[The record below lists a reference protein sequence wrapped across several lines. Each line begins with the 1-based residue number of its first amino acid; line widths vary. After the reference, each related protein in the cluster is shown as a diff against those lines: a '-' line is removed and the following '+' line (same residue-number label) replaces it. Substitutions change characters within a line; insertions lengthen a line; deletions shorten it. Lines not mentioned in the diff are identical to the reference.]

1 GAGVQI
7 GVGTSAPPTTATAPQ
22 PQPLPTPVAVA
33 TDESN
38 KDVYVYR
45 KGPKKA
51 KTVALNRFVDF
62 VSGLSFFLTPQVDGK
77 VKKNLRYKVKDLIG
91 AGYAVRLDPGGSPIT
106 DIRTGKYPPDANDYP
121 STSYPEAKDNSRI
134 FQPDTFQN
142 NGHVTVWV
150 PFIPVWDVW
159 YYDERS
165 HKGEEYASP
174 WTLALLFGVP
184 NEEVPVP

>member
-1 GAGVQI
+1 MRFGPVSNR
-7 GVGTSAPPTTATAPQ
+7 VPQ
-22 PQPLPTPVAVA
+22 ELLHH
-33 TDESN
+33 S
-38 KDVYVYR
+38 K
-45 KGPKKA
+45 
-51 KTVALNRFVDF
+51 
-62 VSGLSFFLTPQVDGK
+62 
-77 VKKNLRYKVKDLIG
+77 
-91 AGYAVRLDPGGSPIT
+91 
-106 DIRTGKYPPDANDYP
+106 RTCGRRDP